1 MQWLSASDANFVQN
15 SQLQNDE
22 AVGSIPASDIRT
34 IAEDE
39 ESQCQR
45 SEVPPFAVPIAMLV
59 LS

>member
-45 SEVPPFAVPIAMLV
+45 RNSNDKCLRDS
-59 LS
+59 LGSS

>member
-34 IAEDE
+34 IAED
-39 ESQCQR
+39 
-45 SEVPPFAVPIAMLV
+45 
-59 LS
+59 